1 MNRLLRT
8 MTKMTVLT
16 AFLFAV
22 GTQAYASNESFVGF
36 DNVYPNIQLSDSIDK
51 KLSYSDKQHE
61 KNKQEALEKMKAF
74 YDKKDAERKAKP
86 ATEHKEY
93 WSGGLG
99 EEPKASSCE
108 VYTSKEI
115 INLAHQFNKILDENG
130 YYFYTEAVLYTDSL
144 DSEDLFK
151 TEYPRMT
158 NDAIKVFLKDFAD
171 FLEGKI
177 ENERYSIIKTV
188 KNKKEHYYI
197 ANVKYNVA
205 VGSHY
210 FLRMKIDKKE
220 RVITLL

>member
-1 MNRLLRT
+1 MKINYVCLGSFCHPKIFIRNTNREI
-8 MTKMTVLT
+8 
-16 AFLFAV
+16 
-22 GTQAYASNESFVGF
+22 GESLPF
-36 DNVYPNIQLSDSIDK
+36 DFHSSPNTHSI
-51 KLSYSDKQHE
+51 YYI
-61 KNKQEALEKMKAF
+61 LEKLHE
-74 YDKKDAERKAKP
+74 DK
-86 ATEHKEY
+86 TF
-93 WSGGLG
+93 
-99 EEPKASSCE
+99 
-108 VYTSKEI
+108 I
-115 INLAHQFNKILDENG
+115 HQFNKILDENG

-197 ANVKYNVA
+197 PNVKYNVA